1 MKVLAVIPA
10 RGGSKGVPRKNIRML
25 AGKPLIA
32 WTIDAAMRSGVVDQL
47 VVSTD
52 DKEIGQI
59 ALAWGAEVPGLRPAA
74 LALDE
79 TGSMDV
85 VLHVAK
91 QIDVFD
97 WLLLL
102 QPTSPLRSA
111 DDIRG
116 IMTFALERRA
126 PSVVSVCES
135 SSSPVWMYNLDEH
148 ARLSSILPNGDHAY
162 RRQNLSPAYQLNG
175 ALYLMRRE
183 WLLTNNSFVGDDT
196 LGYLMPPERS
206 ADINTQLDWEW
217 VEFLLGKQNG

>member
-10 RGGSKGVPRKNIRML
+10 RGGSKGIPGKNIRML

-32 WTIDAAMRSGVVDQL
+32 WTIRAAMDSGVVDQI

-52 DKEIGQI
+52 DKEIGEI

-74 LALDE
+74 LAQDE

-85 VLHVAK
+85 VLHLAA
-91 QIDVFD
+91 QIDAFD

-116 IMTFALERRA
+116 IMNLVFERGA
-126 PSVVSVCES
+126 HSAVSLCES
-135 SSSPVWMYNLDEH
+135 SSSPVWMYNIDKYD
-148 ARLSSILPNGDHAY
+148 RLRSVLPFGNHVH
-162 RRQNLSPAYQLNG
+162 RRQELSPAYQLNG
-175 ALYLMRRE
+175 AMYLMKRE
-183 WLLTNNSFVGDDT
+183 WLLTNKNFIGSDT
-196 LGYLMPPERS
+196 IGYLMPPERS
-206 ADINTQLDWEW
+206 ADIDTPLDWEW
-217 VEFLLGKQNG
+217 VEFLLGKQHG

>member
-32 WTIDAAMRSGVVDQL
+32 WTIEAAMGSGVVDQL

-52 DKEIGQI
+52 DEEIGQI

-74 LALDE
+74 LARDE
-79 TGSMDV
+79 TGSMEV

-135 SSSPVWMYNLDEH
+135 SSSPVWMYNLDAH
-148 ARLSSILPNGDHAY
+148 ARLSSILPNGDHTY
-162 RRQNLSPAYQLNG
+162 RRQELSPAYQLNG

-183 WLLTNNSFVGDDT
+183 WLLTNTRFVGDDT
-196 LGYLMPPERS
+196 LGYSMPPERS